1 MDYWKDGQEAI
12 DIESKGI
19 ALLSNTFKESLS
31 TDFDSAIDLILR
43 TKGRVIVSGIGKSG
57 IIGRKFA
64 ATLSSTGTP
73 AQFIH
78 PSEASHGDLGAVT
91 SADVVVMLSNSG
103 ESGELTAILEHTKR
117 FDIPCIGITSQ
128 PDSTLGRK
136 VSVVLK
142 TPTAEE
148 ACPHGLA
155 PTTSTAVL
163 LVLCD
168 AIAVSLLKARKFLP
182 SDFRVNHPGGKLG
195 AQIHTVQSL
204 MHKAADLPLVQSDLT
219 MRKALVV
226 MSEKRFGILG
236 VVDNQDKLV
245 GVISD
250 GDLRRHIA
258 NPGLL
263 DEPVAN
269 IMTHR
274 PRVIAHDEL
283 LSVAARNMEL
293 NQITALFVLDSDRKV
308 AGLIRLAD
316 LLTSGML

>member
-1 MDYWKDGQEAI
+1 MNYWKDGLEAI
-12 DIESKGI
+12 DVEAKGI
-19 ALLSNTFKESLS
+19 ALLGATFKESLS
-31 TDFDSAIDLILR
+31 ADFDRAIELILK

-57 IIGRKFA
+57 IIGNKFA

-73 AQFIH
+73 AQFVH
-78 PSEASHGDLGAVT
+78 PSEASHGDLGAIT
-91 SADVVVMLSNSG
+91 SADVVFMLSNSG

-117 FDIPCIGITSQ
+117 FDIPSIGITSH

-136 VSVVLK
+136 VSIVLK

-195 AQIHTVQSL
+195 AQIHSVQSL
-204 MHKAADLPLVQSDLT
+204 MHPVADLPLVAT
-219 MRKALVV
+219 NVPMRKALVV

-236 VVDNQDKLV
+236 VIDGQGKLA

-258 NPGLL
+258 DPRLL
-263 DEPVAN
+263 DEPAES

-274 PRVIAHDEL
+274 PRVIAADEL

-293 NQITALFVLDSDRKV
+293 NQITALFVLDNDRKV
-308 AGLIRLAD
+308 VGLIRLAD